1 MTEGE
6 YDLRVFIFAAILA
19 VFVVAGL
26 MSAYKGIYYTVTK
39 KSTNRFVN
47 QILAWIF
54 CVIRSIPKRWKRKF

>member
-26 MSAYKGIYYTVTK
+26 MSAYKGIYYTVT
-39 KSTNRFVN
+39 N
-47 QILAWIF
+47 
-54 CVIRSIPKRWKRKF
+54 